1 MKEKKKGGREVE
13 EKGRIEEEVK
23 ESAATM
29 FAQLMQGFAEVCT
42 GTSPGLP

>member
-13 EKGRIEEEVK
+13 EKGRIEEVK